1 VSALPKTD
9 LDVPPSTHLH
19 RRRQRVVVRRNTSLT
34 VTSLQSDRRGRV
46 PTLTGLGARDAQDTL
61 PDWIEALVDLT
72 DETICEDDSPI
83 SQIRRRI
90 PPAAAVP
97 RLSISSTPPPP
108 PSSRARPVTLL
119 DDVDDER
126 ARGYLD
132 EARRLIESGVFDPET
147 AVTLV
152 S

>member
-1 VSALPKTD
+1 
-9 LDVPPSTHLH
+9 
-19 RRRQRVVVRRNTSLT
+19 VVVRRNTSLT
-34 VTSLQSDRRGRV
+34 VTSLQGDRRGRV
-46 PTLTGLGARDAQDTL
+46 PTLTGLGARPTQDTL

-72 DETICEDDSPI
+72 DDTICEDDSPT
-83 SQIRRRI
+83 SRIRRRI

-97 RLSISSTPPPP
+97 RLSCSSTPPPP

-119 DDVDDER
+119 DDVDEKR
-126 ARGYLD
+126 APEYLD
-132 EARRLIESGVFDPET
+132 EARRLLESGVFDSDT